1 MLPNWNVAGGAVVWG
16 RNTNDDWP
24 GAAGTDGANPE
35 PKPATV
41 EVTVGFRVGMVNAVV
56 AAPNRGCV
64 GWGGSGCLAC
74 SVPNGVKEAVAAPP
88 LGVG

>member
-1 MLPNWNVAGGAVVWG
+1 MNWDQFLSLNHSVPHAHTLG
-16 RNTNDDWP
+16 RNSS
-24 GAAGTDGANPE
+24 
-35 PKPATV
+35 PATV
-41 EVTVGFRVGMVNAVV
+41 EVTAGFRVGMVNAVV